1 MQGFRSTAEAE
12 ITDLVYEL
20 QEIELHLQAALEKSK
35 RIGRVMVNALIREA
49 LDEVQMAR
57 NQIPGER

>member
-1 MQGFRSTAEAE
+1 E